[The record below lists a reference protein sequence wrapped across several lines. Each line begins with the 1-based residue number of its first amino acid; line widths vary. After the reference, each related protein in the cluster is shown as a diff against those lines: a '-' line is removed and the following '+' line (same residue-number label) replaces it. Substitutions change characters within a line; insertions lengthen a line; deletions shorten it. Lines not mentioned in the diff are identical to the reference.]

1 MALGSLECSRPSA
14 WPNSWTATRNRSLP
28 GPRRGGG
35 VSEEK
40 GGGRREEGII
50 REKRHL
56 LCHLGRFLED
66 YFTSKEQKQTAARC
80 CQAFPVI
87 GGTKTLWRQTQRA
100 GPTSNTLRME
110 SESPCDR
117 CRLVT
122 SVTPSSHQREIWWE
136 TGSNRQ
142 LPNLRLDVFFFLKNK
157 VRRRRRAASN
167 GAV

>member
-40 GGGRREEGII
+40 GGGRREGGII
-50 REKRHL
+50 REKHHL
-56 LCHLGRFLED
+56 LRHLGRFSED
-66 YFTSKEQKQTAARC
+66 YFTSKNRNKRRRTAVRPFPSLVEQRLSGAKHNGRDRHQT
-80 CQAFPVI
+80 
-87 GGTKTLWRQTQRA
+87 
-100 GPTSNTLRME
+100 
-110 SESPCDR
+110 PCEWSRSHDR

-142 LPNLRLDVFFFLKNK
+142 LPNLRLRVPFKK
-157 VRRRRRAASN
+157 K
-167 GAV
+167 